1 MMNLTQIAEEVLLLS
16 PGDASA
22 KKVAAMLSDLSKQD
36 GLSAEIRKCAT
47 DASQLAKKL
56 ATKKS
61 TPADLQ
67 ALLEL
72 LSKLEDLESAAAP
85 TSVSNDLVAE
95 YLASQDSVL
104 EDFEELAMGLVAQGE
119 QGFRALKRQVH
130 TWKGELGII
139 GADSLAKSLHSIEDS
154 LDGITQEAYQN
165 VCDAMLDLK
174 DSMTECF
181 RALREG
187 RQPILDTDKV
197 LAMLA
202 QTPESI
208 TAPPVSVAP
217 APIAEATQPTVV
229 TVEQAPLAPAPE
241 PIKSQES
248 IPFVQRKADLP
259 GVVDGFFVI
268 PDGVDL
274 DLVGEFRTEAEEHF
288 QNIEVGLMNLES
300 APDDMDSV
308 NNVFRAFHTVKGV
321 ASFVGVSYITEL
333 AHKGENLLDRVR
345 KGTLTLEGP
354 FVDLAFE
361 SMDLTRRMVQTLPDA
376 IAQGK
381 YEVPK
386 NYASLLYRLEHP
398 AEVLE
403 NFRANGGAIAKPE
416 AAEQINQV
424 SDEEADAESAT
435 AQGEQSASADQKSG
449 AKNEG
454 QPASNA
460 SVADATVKVNMSR
473 LDSLINMVGEL
484 VISQAMVSQDPDILL
499 SANRKLTQNVAQ
511 LAKITRSLQELAL
524 SMRMVSVKATFQKM
538 ARLVRDVAR
547 KSNKT
552 VEFEMSGEETELD
565 RNMVEAI
572 ADPLV
577 HMVRNAVDHG
587 VEPADARLEAGKT
600 RHGVVHLSAAHE
612 GGSVLITLTDDGRG
626 LNRDKILSKAIER
639 GIIEPNAVMTDKEI
653 YNLIFLPGFSTADKV
668 TDVSG
673 RGVGMDV
680 VRTNIEKLRGS
691 VEIDST
697 PGKGSIFRI
706 RLPLTLAIIDGMVI
720 KTGSQRFIIPTIA
733 ITESFRPLPQ
743 DIVTVHG
750 RGEMVK
756 LRGHL
761 LPVSRLH
768 SLFGVE
774 DAGKNIA
781 DSILIV
787 AEAKS
792 RRIAIMADALVGQQ
806 QVVIK
811 SLGHLF
817 EEMDGVAGCAIL
829 GDGRISLILDIEGI
843 LSVSQKTYQAYIP
856 SSSEVT
862 A

>member
-1 MMNLTQIAEEVLLLS
+1 MLNLTQIAEEVLLLS
-16 PGDASA
+16 PGDAAA
-22 KKVAAMLSDLSKQD
+22 KKIAAQLTELSKQEFL
-36 GLSAEIRKCAT
+36 GAEIRKHAA
-47 DASQLAKKL
+47 DAAQLAKKL
-56 ATKKS
+56 ATKKA
-61 TPADLQ
+61 TAADLQ
-67 ALLEL
+67 ALLGL
-72 LSKLEDLESAAAP
+72 LSKIEDMEVATVP
-85 TSVSNDLVAE
+85 TSVSDDLVTE

-104 EDFEELAMGLVAQGE
+104 EEFEELAMNLVANGE
-119 QGFRALKRQVH
+119 ETFRALKRQVH

-139 GADSLAKSLHSIEDS
+139 GAENLSKSLHTIEDS
-154 LDGITQEAYQN
+154 LDGIKAEAYPN

-181 RALREG
+181 KALRDN
-187 RQPILDTDKV
+187 RPSNLDASKIVELLKQAPQDIIQQTAPTADV
-197 LAMLA
+197 EPPSNFVVVA
-202 QTPESI
+202 QTPLPERA
-208 TAPPVSVAP
+208 APTQSQTSV
-217 APIAEATQPTVV
+217 
-229 TVEQAPLAPAPE
+229 PLE
-241 PIKSQES
+241 
-248 IPFVQRKADLP
+248 QRKAELC
-259 GVVDGFFVI
+259 GVVDGCFII

-288 QNIEVGLMNLES
+288 QNIEVGLLNLES

-333 AHKGENLLDRVR
+333 AHKAENLLDRVR

-354 FVDLAFE
+354 FVDMAFE
-361 SMDLTRRMVQTLPDA
+361 SMDLIRRMVQILPDA
-376 IAQGK
+376 IAEGK
-381 YEVPK
+381 YAVPK
-386 NYASLLYRLEHP
+386 NYATLLYRLEH
-398 AEVLE
+398 AEEVLE
-403 NFRANGGAIAKPE
+403 NFRANGGTAVKPRE
-416 AAEQINQV
+416 TVAEQEIREA
-424 SDEEADAESAT
+424 DEEAEAEASG
-435 AQGEQSASADQKSG
+435 AQADPAQSAEQKAAPKADGQSSSG
-449 AKNEG
+449 G
-454 QPASNA
+454 Q
-460 SVADATVKVNMSR
+460 VADATVKVNMSR

-499 SANRKLTQNVAQ
+499 SANRKLVQNVGQ

-547 KSNKT
+547 KSNKL
-552 VEFEMSGEETELD
+552 VEFEMSGEDTELD

-587 VEPADARLEAGKT
+587 VEPPDTRIEVGKT

-612 GGSVLITLTDDGRG
+612 GGSVMITLTDDGRG
-626 LNRDKILSKAIER
+626 LNREKILSKAIER
-639 GIIEPNAVMTDKEI
+639 GIIEPNAQLTDKEI
-653 YNLIFLPGFSTADKV
+653 YNLVFLPGFSTADKI

-720 KTGSQRFIIPTIA
+720 RTGSQRFIIPTIA
-733 ITESFRPLPQ
+733 ITESFRPQPQ

-768 SLFGVE
+768 SIFGVE
-774 DAGKNIA
+774 DAGTKLS

-817 EEMDGVAGCAIL
+817 DGMDGVAGCAIL

-843 LSVSQKTYQAYIP
+843 LAVSQKSYPAYIP
-856 SSSEVT
+856 SLAGET

>member
-1 MMNLTQIAEEVLLLS
+1 MINLTQIAEEVLLLS

-22 KKVAAMLSDLSKQD
+22 KKVASMLAELSKQN

-61 TPADLQ
+61 TAADLQ
-67 ALLEL
+67 ALLGL
-72 LSKLEDLESAAAP
+72 LSKLEDMETATAP
-85 TSVSNDLVAE
+85 TSVSNELVAE

-104 EDFEELAMGLVAQGE
+104 DDFEELAMGLVAQGE

-154 LDGITQEAYQN
+154 LDGITKDAYQN

-174 DSMTECF
+174 DSMAECF
-181 RALREG
+181 KALREG
-187 RQPILDTDKV
+187 RQPILETDKV
-197 LAMLA
+197 LALLVQA
-202 QTPESI
+202 PETI
-208 TAPPVSVAP
+208 AAPPAP
-217 APIAEATQPTVV
+217 VPVVEVVQPAVV
-229 TVEQAPLAPAPE
+229 VVEQAPLAPTTE
-241 PIKSQES
+241 PTKTQDS
-248 IPFVQRKADLP
+248 IPFEQRKAELHS
-259 GVVDGFFVI
+259 VVDGNFLI
-268 PDGVDL
+268 PDGVDVE
-274 DLVGEFRTEAEEHF
+274 LVGEFRTEAEEHF

-300 APDDMDSV
+300 TPDDMESV
-308 NNVFRAFHTVKGV
+308 NTVFRAFHTVKGV
-321 ASFVGVSYITEL
+321 ASFVGVNYITEL

-354 FVDLAFE
+354 FLDLAFE
-361 SMDLTRRMVQTLPDA
+361 SMDLVRRMVQTLTDA
-376 IAQGK
+376 IAEGK
-381 YEVPK
+381 YAVPK

-398 AEVLE
+398 EEVLE
-403 NFRANGGAIAKPE
+403 NFRANGGVIVKQEEEIFEDGTDGNGDGESETTGQQQSDPAVN
-416 AAEQINQV
+416 AEQKPGTPK
-424 SDEEADAESAT
+424 AE
-435 AQGEQSASADQKSG
+435 GQSSSG
-449 AKNEG
+449 A
-454 QPASNA
+454 
-460 SVADATVKVNMSR
+460 VTDATVKVNMSR

-547 KSNKT
+547 KSNKI

-587 VEPADARLEAGKT
+587 VEPPETRLEVGKT

-626 LNRDKILSKAIER
+626 LNREKILSKAIER

-653 YNLIFLPGFSTADKV
+653 YNLIFLPGFSTADKI

-697 PGKGSIFRI
+697 PGHGSIFRI

-733 ITESFRPLPQ
+733 ITESFRPQ
-743 DIVTVHG
+743 QDDIVTVHG

-768 SLFGVE
+768 SVFGVV
-774 DAGKNIA
+774 DAGTKLS

-817 EEMDGVAGCAIL
+817 EDMDGVAGCAIL

-843 LSVSQKTYQAYIP
+843 LSVSQKTYPAYIP
-856 SSSEVT
+856 AAAETT